1 MNETL
6 ALVAAGGALIAAGTV
21 MLLSRPLT
29 RIVLGTVLLGNGV
42 NLLLLST
49 SGAAARAP
57 LLYPALGPQRI
68 SDPLP
73 QAFVL
78 TAIVITL
85 ALTAFLSTMA
95 YRAWQLSG
103 TDDVQDDVEDLRVV
117 RRAEHREED
126 TGEPGGEHPGE
137 PRRPPRQ
144 RERRARRR
152 ALLASEEEAGPE
164 RAERGDELSRLRGP
178 RPHYH
183 EARRRARAETRAH
196 RTRGA
201 GTDEGAGEEDLWETI
216 LGADR

>member
-1 MNETL
+1 MNETV
-6 ALVAAGGALIAAGTV
+6 ALVATGGALIAAGTV
-21 MLLSRPLT
+21 LLLSRPLT
-29 RIVLGTVLLGNGV
+29 RIVLGTVVIGNGV

-57 LLYPALGPQRI
+57 LLYRVFGPRRI
-68 SDPLP
+68 ADPLP

-85 ALTAFLSTMA
+85 ALTAFLSAMA

-103 TDDVQDDVEDLRVV
+103 TDDVQDDVEDLRVAY
-117 RRAEHREED
+117 RAEHGEDREEHR
-126 TGEPGGEHPGE
+126 EGGA
-137 PRRPPRQ
+137 RRLPME

-152 ALLASEEEAGPE
+152 ELLGAAEEDGQAGE
-164 RAERGDELSRLRGP
+164 GGTLRHP
-178 RPHYH
+178 RRSDTHFH

-196 RTRGA
+196 HALGARTEDETA
-201 GTDEGAGEEDLWETI
+201 GDDMWETI